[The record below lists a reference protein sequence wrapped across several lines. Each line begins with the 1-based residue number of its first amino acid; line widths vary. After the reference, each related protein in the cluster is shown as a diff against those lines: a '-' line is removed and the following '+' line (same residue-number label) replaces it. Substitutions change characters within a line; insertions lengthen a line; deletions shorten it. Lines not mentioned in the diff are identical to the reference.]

1 MNRGGGGFRGGG
13 GGGFTRPENA
23 LKRADELIAVGQS
36 AAALQILSDVAT
48 SKKHRT
54 WTQNH
59 EGIMLKLVDL
69 CVESRKR
76 NQLKEAL
83 MQYRN
88 VCQGVNVASLETVVR
103 HLLDT
108 ATRRAE
114 EACAQAVAQAEAS
127 GAAAGGGEAA
137 AAAAKDGDE
146 AAPKEE
152 GEEAEAAAK
161 GDADAAAAAAA
172 ASGAALAAVVD
183 LEADASPEDI
193 MLSYVSGDKSRDRTD
208 RELVTP
214 WFRFL
219 WESYRSVL
227 EILRTNSKLEAL
239 YASAARHAFAF
250 CLKYKRAAE
259 FRRLCDVLRQ
269 HLANMARYR
278 DARELTAPEPLN
290 LHLETRFEQLRVA
303 CELGL
308 WAEAFRSVE
317 DIQALLALGGAA
329 PGGGA
334 LPGVKAPPG
343 GRIAAPRPALMSV
356 YYARLT
362 QIFAVSEA
370 HLYQA
375 FAWLKLFTFSRAHRS
390 KDLLPDDAR
399 ALATSVVLATLS
411 VLPYERQLFVGRA
424 ADEQAAEQERER
436 ALRIANILG
445 LNVDAAARRAAAA
458 APGGLGGGGGPA
470 DARAVLSRPQLL
482 ASVQALN
489 VLSLVPPE
497 VRAAY
502 DLLTSDEA
510 SPLDLCAQLAPLLER
525 ISALSVQTS
534 PACPVA
540 SPDFSVYVKHLKDV
554 AAVRTLKQLSA
565 LYSAMRIEDL
575 TALVAPVLDDFG
587 AVEALAADAVRSG
600 YLQARVDHR
609 RGTVSFGSAS
619 LDSDGLRSHLA
630 ELARRLSRAALLIDP
645 QEGARPRNAEE
656 RRLAAVRQAREQ
668 VESEH
673 KRALARKQVIEKR
686 KEQQEAALLEQ
697 EREEERRRLQA
708 AREQEL
714 LEDRRRKEEAARR
727 EKERLERE
735 LEEQEMAEA
744 RQLLEQAAAKKRAA
758 GGGGGGKGGM
768 LSAAAALRA
777 GLPGGDPGDDGVK
790 LDKKALMQE
799 ALSERLREAQ
809 ELERKIARSAKT
821 MDHLE
826 RARREEEAP
835 LVEAAYAARALED
848 AALHAEQQAQ
858 LLEAHRAAWEADV
871 KEKARLAT
879 MADEKADFA
888 AAIVAKR
895 QEQFEALREERD
907 RMLAERRAALKVERE
922 VARRK
927 EFVRRCRKEVEE
939 RLAELE
945 AERRAA
951 EDAQRKAD
959 LAERQ
964 SKLDEASAKQR
975 AREQEIEE
983 RGRRER
989 EELLSGGGRGPAAPS
1004 SSSAAAGPAA
1014 AGGGGGRAGGSGYQP
1029 PHLRGAGGGGAPP
1042 PPPPAVAVAA
1052 AAPAAAAASSAGGP
1066 APPRAAGSFVPP
1078 ALRRQQQ
1085 EAAAAGG
1092 GGDAPPAPP
1101 APPAMAAERP
1111 APAAAPAAP
1120 GGRFVPSALRGRGG
1134 GGGGEAPPPAEEGG
1148 GGGGGEGRRW

>member
-1 MNRGGGGFRGGG
+1 MNRGGGGFRGG

-59 EGIMLKLVDL
+59 EQIMLKLVDL

-76 NQLKEAL
+76 SHLKEAL

-88 VCQGVNVASLETVVR
+88 VCQAVNVASLETVVK
-103 HLLDT
+103 HLLET
-108 ATRRAE
+108 ATKRAE
-114 EACAQAVAQAEAS
+114 DACAQAEAQAGESAVAEGE
-127 GAAAGGGEAA
+127 GAAEGGDDD
-137 AAAAKDGDE
+137 AK
-146 AAPKEE
+146 
-152 GEEAEAAAK
+152 AK
-161 GDADAAAAAAA
+161 
-172 ASGAALAAVVD
+172 ALAAVGD

-227 EILRTNSKLEAL
+227 EILRTNPKLESL
-239 YASAARHAFAF
+239 YASAARHAFGF
-250 CLKYKRAAE
+250 CLKYKRTAE

-303 CELGL
+303 CDLGL

-329 PGGGA
+329 PGGGP
-334 LPGVKAPPG
+334 LPGAKVPPG

-375 FAWLKLFTFSRAHRS
+375 FAWLKLFAFSRAHRS
-390 KDLLPDDAR
+390 KEMAAEDAR
-399 ALATSVVLATLS
+399 ALATGCALATLS
-411 VLPYERQLFVGRA
+411 VLPYERQLFVGRP

-436 ALRIANILG
+436 ALRIASILG
-445 LNVDAAARRAAAA
+445 LNVDAAAKQQQQR
-458 APGGLGGGGGPA
+458 GGAGGGGGAAAASAA
-470 DARAVLSRPQLL
+470 DPRSLLSRGQLL
-482 ASVQALN
+482 SSVQALN

-510 SPLDLCAQLAPLLER
+510 SPLDLCAQLAPLLDK
-525 ISALSVQTS
+525 ISALEVTPS

-540 SPDFSVYVKHLKDV
+540 APDFGAFVKHLRDV
-554 AAVRTLKQLSA
+554 AAVRTLKQLSS
-565 LYSAMRIEDL
+565 LYSAMRVSDL
-575 TALVAPVLDDFG
+575 AALVAPVLDDFG

-668 VESEH
+668 VENEH

-714 LEDRRRKEEAARR
+714 LEERRRKEEAARR

-744 RQLLEQAAAKKRAA
+744 RQLLEQQAAKKRLA
-758 GGGGGGKGGM
+758 GGK
-768 LSAAAALRA
+768 SAAAVLRA
-777 GLPGGDPGDDGVK
+777 GLPGQADADDGVK
-790 LDKKALMQE
+790 LDKKAIMQE

-809 ELERKIARSAKT
+809 ELERKIARVAKT

-835 LVEAAYAARALED
+835 LVEAAYAARAEED

-871 KEKARLAT
+871 KEKARLAA
-879 MADEKADFA
+879 MADEKEAFA
-888 AAIVAKR
+888 ATIVAKR
-895 QEQFEALREERD
+895 QEQFEALREERA
-907 RMLAERRAALKVERE
+907 RRLEERKAALKVERE

-927 EFVRRCRKEVEE
+927 EFVRRCRKDVED

-945 AERRAA
+945 AERKKQ
-951 EDAQRKAD
+951 EDARRRAE

-964 SKLDEASAKQR
+964 KKLEEAAAKQR
-975 AREQEIEE
+975 AREEEIEARARAE
-983 RGRRER
+983 KEAV
-989 EELLSGGGRGPAAPS
+989 LSG
-1004 SSSAAAGPAA
+1004 
-1014 AGGGGGRAGGSGYQP
+1014 RASG
-1029 PHLRGAGGGGAPP
+1029 GAG
-1042 PPPPAVAVAA
+1042 
-1052 AAPAAAAASSAGGP
+1052 
-1066 APPRAAGSFVPP
+1066 
-1078 ALRRQQQ
+1078 
-1085 EAAAAGG
+1085 AAAAGG
-1092 GGDAPPAPP
+1092 PGGSGYMPPHLRSSGGA
-1101 APPAMAAERP
+1101 

-1120 GGRFVPSALRGRGG
+1120 AAAAAASAAPRAPGAFVPPAIRRQQEAAAGDGAPPPPAERPPPVERPAAPAAPAAAPAAGGGGGGKFVPSALRRQQPPAAADEGGDGG
-1134 GGGGEAPPPAEEGG
+1134 GGA
-1148 GGGGGEGRRW
+1148 RRW

>member
-1 MNRGGGGFRGGG
+1 MNRGGGFRGG

-23 LKRADELIAVGQS
+23 LKRADELIAVGQP

-59 EGIMLKLVDL
+59 EQIMLKLVDL
-69 CVESRKR
+69 CVEARKR

-88 VCQGVNVASLETVVR
+88 VTQGVNIGSLELVVR
-103 HLLDT
+103 HLLET
-108 ATRRAE
+108 ATKRAE
-114 EACAQAVAQAEAS
+114 DACAQAEAQAAAEEAAETSAAKTADEAS
-127 GAAAGGGEAA
+127 A
-137 AAAAKDGDE
+137 
-146 AAPKEE
+146 
-152 GEEAEAAAK
+152 
-161 GDADAAAAAAA
+161 
-172 ASGAALAAVVD
+172 AALAAVGD

-193 MLSYVSGDKSRDRTD
+193 MLSYVSGDKSKDRTD

-227 EILRTNSKLEAL
+227 EILRTNPKLESL

-250 CLKYKRAAE
+250 CLKYKRTAE

-334 LPGVKAPPG
+334 LPGAKVPPG

-362 QIFAVSEA
+362 QIFQVSEA

-375 FAWLKLFTFSRAHRS
+375 FAWLKLFTFSRAHRA
-390 KDLLPDDAR
+390 KDLAADDAR
-399 ALATSVVLATLS
+399 ALATSVALATLS
-411 VLPYERQLFVGRA
+411 VLPYERQLFVGRP

-445 LNVDAAARRAAAA
+445 LNVDAALMGGKRGGAGAAGAGA
-458 APGGLGGGGGPA
+458 SATPTDPRTL
-470 DARAVLSRPQLL
+470 LSRGQLL

-502 DLLTSDEA
+502 DLLTSDDA
-510 SPLDLCAQLAPLLER
+510 SPLDLCSQLQPLLEQ
-525 ISALSVQTS
+525 IQALSVATS
-534 PACPVA
+534 PACPVS
-540 SPDFSVYVKHLKDV
+540 SPDFGAYVKHLRDV
-554 AAVRTLKQLSA
+554 AVVRTLKQLSS
-565 LYSAMRIEDL
+565 LYSAMRVADL
-575 TALVAPVLDDFG
+575 AALVAPVQPDFG
-587 AVEALAADAVRSG
+587 CVEALAADAVRSG

-619 LDSDGLRSHLA
+619 LDSDGLRAHLA

-668 VESEH
+668 VEGEH

-714 LEDRRRKEEAARR
+714 LEEKRRKEEAARR

-744 RQLLEQAAAKKRAA
+744 RQLLEQAAAKKRLM
-758 GGGGGGKGGM
+758 GGK
-768 LSAAAALRA
+768 SAAAALRA
-777 GLPGGDPGDDGVK
+777 GLPGGDAGDDGVK

-809 ELERKIARSAKT
+809 ELERKIARAAKT

-835 LVEAAYAARALED
+835 LIEAAYAARAEED

-858 LLEAHRAAWEADV
+858 LLEAHRQAWEADV
-871 KEKARLAT
+871 KEKARLAA
-879 MADEKADFA
+879 MADEKEAFA

-895 QEQFEALREERD
+895 QEQFEALREEKAR
-907 RMLAERRAALKVERE
+907 RLEERRAALKIERE
-922 VARRK
+922 VARRR
-927 EFVRRCRKEVEE
+927 EFVTRCRKDVEA

-945 AERRAA
+945 AERKAQ
-951 EDAQRKAD
+951 EDARRKAE

-964 SKLDEASAKQR
+964 KKLEEAAAKQR
-975 AREQEIEE
+975 AREEEIEARARAE
-983 RGRRER
+983 KEAVLAGRVP
-989 EELLSGGGRGPAAPS
+989 SAGAGGAA
-1004 SSSAAAGPAA
+1004 AA
-1014 AGGGGGRAGGSGYQP
+1014 AGGAPRASGAFVPPALRRAQEGGGGSG
-1029 PHLRGAGGGGAPP
+1029 
-1042 PPPPAVAVAA
+1042 
-1052 AAPAAAAASSAGGP
+1052 AAPAAAASAGP
-1066 APPRAAGSFVPP
+1066 AAPRPSGGAAFVPP
-1078 ALRRQQQ
+1078 ALRRQQ

-1092 GGDAPPAPP
+1092 GAPPP
-1101 APPAMAAERP
+1101 AAERP
-1111 APAAAPAAP
+1111 AAAAAAPAAPAAAPAAP
-1120 GGRFVPSALRGRGG
+1120 AAGGGGGGKFVPSALRRLQQPPADESGG
-1134 GGGGEAPPPAEEGG
+1134 GGA
-1148 GGGGGEGRRW
+1148 RRW